1 MGIFQKC
8 NFFEKDSYLFF
19 LFIIFPGVVKDYFIA
34 AGKHNGKP
42 TMFWCS
48 SGSWVFSELPK
59 PVSNPKDLEKIKSI
73 NNLFTGEFDSVLFK
87 GSGDPEVINAELG
100 IVLQPK
106 PLTELDRLS
115 YVMNQI

>member
-1 MGIFQKC
+1 MKKRQLLKFYFLIF
-8 NFFEKDSYLFF
+8 L
-19 LFIIFPGVVKDYFIA
+19 GVVKDYFIA

-48 SGSWVFSELPK
+48 SSSWVFSELPA

-73 NNLFTGEFDSVLFK
+73 NNLFTGEFDSVLFP
-87 GSGDPEVINAELG
+87 GSGDPQVINAELG

-115 YVMNQI
+115 YVINQIN